1 MAFRAILQYKGI
13 KTLLRLK
20 YFLKTDKDTRNA
32 DKHEYKQLNKKL
44 TDLYS
49 NMNEAQKNITQYI
62 YSPFAIKSCLRR
74 GNCGLYTCCFFDLE
88 KHCKRTT
95 ACPNQQK
102 KQDFLSSTSKIF
114 RTKKLVSNFWK
125 ERLQE
130 HVN

>member
-49 NMNEAQKNITQYI
+49 NMNEAQKNIIQYI

-102 KQDFLSSTSKIF
+102 NKIF
-114 RTKKLVSNFWK
+114 FQARQKYLEQKNWFLIFGKNVFKSM
-125 ERLQE
+125 
-130 HVN
+130 